1 MSRIGLDI
9 DSTLHHYWDLL
20 ESIAERRF
28 GVSLPYESQ
37 HDWGIIELQPDQLRA
52 CVEETH
58 SEHNILGAEPY
69 AGAVEA
75 VRGWHAAGH
84 FVHVTSHRAPHTE
97 EATARW
103 LRSIGLPYDDLRCSY
118 DKVSRCVELGIDV
131 LVDDSPVNLAA
142 ARERGMLG
150 ATIVHPWNRRLV
162 AHDPGVVGAG
172 DWIELRRRV
181 EPLLA
186 PGAEPLRAPSEH
198 GRT

>member
-37 HDWGIIELQPDQLRA
+37 HEWGITELEPDQLRA

-58 SEHNILGAEPY
+58 SEHNILEAEPY
-69 AGAVEA
+69 PGAVEA
-75 VRGWHAAGH
+75 VRAWHAAGH
-84 FVHVTSHRAPHTE
+84 FVHVTSHRAPHTG

-150 ATIVHPWNRRLV
+150 ATIVHPWNRHLV

-172 DWIELRRRV
+172 DWIELRPRV
-181 EPLLA
+181 ESLLA
-186 PGAEPLRAPSEH
+186 PGAEPLRAPREH